1 MKSLNEEKRLIQILQ
16 GNKVF
21 FEGELVEI
29 LFVGKPLYHSGEG
42 KTDFYILLSNG
53 KEIKVSSK
61 SKTADFLENKIN
73 APRAEQIF
81 GKDWSK
87 IISSSAKKLQ
97 EKFSKRQLYYPKR
110 QAKIAAGSYTMGW
123 RLDIINKNSG
133 ELVCPVILSEEQKAE
148 IFLGTNLPAEKRNA
162 KVNGEIIENSGVAN
176 RILIDSENY
185 LTAQEIINGLLKIE
199 DYNPECFLAFRA
211 VNYRS
216 IEDKIDGN
224 RPLAVWVN
232 WKDKNSPEIIFDS
245 PLIVGAK
252 NDALK
257 IFKGDCK

>member
-1 MKSLNEEKRLIQILQ
+1 MKYKCLVCGQ
-16 GNKVF
+16 VF
-21 FEGELVEI
+21 DIPEG
-29 LFVGKPLYHSGEG
+29 
-42 KTDFYILLSNG
+42 
-53 KEIKVSSK
+53 
-61 SKTADFLENKIN
+61 
-73 APRAEQIF
+73 
-81 GKDWSK
+81 
-87 IISSSAKKLQ
+87 
-97 EKFSKRQLYYPKR
+97 
-110 QAKIAAGSYTMGW
+110 
-123 RLDIINKNSG
+123 G

>member
-73 APRAEQIF
+73 ASRAEQIF

-87 IISSSAKKLQ
+87 IISSSAKKLE
-97 EKFSKRQLYYPKR
+97 EKFYEKQLYYPEKTGR
-110 QAKIAAGSYTMGW
+110 IAAGSYTMGW
-123 RLDIINKNSG
+123 KLDIINKNSG
-133 ELVCPVILSEEQKAE
+133 KLVCPVILSEEQKAE
-148 IFLGTNLPAEKRNA
+148 IFLGTNLSPEKRNA
-162 KVNGEIIENSGVAN
+162 VVNGKIIENSGVAN

-185 LTAQEIINGLLKIE
+185 STAQEIIDGLIKIE
-199 DYNPECFLAFRA
+199 NYYSEYFLAFKA

-216 IEDKIDGN
+216 LEDKIDGN

-232 WKDKNSPEIIFDS
+232 WEKEKPEIIFDT
-245 PLIVGAK
+245 PLKFGAK
-252 NDALK
+252 NDILK
-257 IFKGDCK
+257 QFKETKR

>member
-29 LFVGKPLYHSGEG
+29 LFVGKPIYHSGEG

-87 IISSSAKKLQ
+87 IISSSETDSAIFLIFRAYFA
-97 EKFSKRQLYYPKR
+97 EHCL
-110 QAKIAAGSYTMGW
+110 AGF
-123 RLDIINKNSG
+123 LLF
-133 ELVCPVILSEEQKAE
+133 LVCGSRLVALPEENAGVVISVFFH
-148 IFLGTNLPAEKRNA
+148 IG
-162 KVNGEIIENSGVAN
+162 
-176 RILIDSENY
+176 
-185 LTAQEIINGLLKIE
+185 
-199 DYNPECFLAFRA
+199 
-211 VNYRS
+211 
-216 IEDKIDGN
+216 
-224 RPLAVWVN
+224 
-232 WKDKNSPEIIFDS
+232 
-245 PLIVGAK
+245 
-252 NDALK
+252 
-257 IFKGDCK
+257 

>member
-1 MKSLNEEKRLIQILQ
+1 MKSLNEEKRLIQLLQ
-16 GNKVF
+16 GSKVF

-42 KTDFYILLSNG
+42 KTDFYILLNNG

-73 APRAEQIF
+73 ASRAEQIF

-87 IISSSAKKLQ
+87 IISSSAKTLEEEFYKKQ
-97 EKFSKRQLYYPKR
+97 FYYPEKQGR
-110 QAKIAAGSYTMGW
+110 ISAGSYTMGW

-133 ELVCPVILSEEQKAE
+133 KLVCPIIFSKEQKAE
-148 IFLGTNLPAEKRNA
+148 IFLGTNLSIEKRDVM
-162 KVNGEIIENSGVAN
+162 VNGDIIKNAGIAN

-185 LTAQEIINGLLKIE
+185 SSAQEIINGLIKIE
-199 DYNPECFLAFRA
+199 DYQPDYFLAFKA

-216 IEDKIDGN
+216 LEDKIDGN
-224 RPLAVWVN
+224 RPLAVWVDWRKEN
-232 WKDKNSPEIIFDS
+232 PKIVFDT
-245 PLIVGAK
+245 PLKYGAK
-252 NDALK
+252 NDVLK
-257 IFKGDCK
+257 WFKEAKR